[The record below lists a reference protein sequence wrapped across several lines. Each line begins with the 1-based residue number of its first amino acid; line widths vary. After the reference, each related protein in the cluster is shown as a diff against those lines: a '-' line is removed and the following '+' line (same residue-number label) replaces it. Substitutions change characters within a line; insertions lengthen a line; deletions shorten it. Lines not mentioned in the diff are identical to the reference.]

1 MLLQVLKDSRFN
13 ENHKFNIGESLGI
26 VDKRLADG
34 ACEFFQ
40 VLSLMC
46 TISKNID

>member
-1 MLLQVLKDSRFN
+1 MLLHVLRDSRFN

-40 VLSLMC
+40 VLSLIC
-46 TISKNID
+46 IISENMD